1 MPYDCLYRGELTSV
15 AGYDLVLSVGGDGTF
30 LEVARHAPDVP
41 ILGVNSDPERSTHP
55 TAWHILQVLQ
65 HLGLRQAHVAAR
77 LAADWQGLAT
87 AHPQTLPFLI
97 LVCPRGMDPGALSPL
112 ASRLCVITSEH
123 GRPAESLRRIMSRLP
138 AAALT
143 TLHGYDS
150 PTPYADIARDCPEAL
165 ATAMLEFLG
174 RRDQPPLPSV
184 SLPQSAGDVGGIAYR
199 VRGAGP
205 PLLLLP
211 LSVAPSQWE
220 PIIPQLSTRYCTMT
234 LSGAAVGM
242 VASLE
247 ARGHTA
253 G

>member
-1 MPYDCLYRGELTSV
+1 
-15 AGYDLVLSVGGDGTF
+15 
-30 LEVARHAPDVP
+30 
-41 ILGVNSDPERSTHP
+41 
-55 TAWHILQVLQ
+55 
-65 HLGLRQAHVAAR
+65 
-77 LAADWQGLAT
+77 
-87 AHPQTLPFLI
+87 
-97 LVCPRGMDPGALSPL
+97 
-112 ASRLCVITSEH
+112 
-123 GRPAESLRRIMSRLP
+123 MSRLP

-165 ATAMLEFLG
+165 ATAMLELLG

-220 PIIPQLSTRYCTMT
+220 PIIPQLSTRYCPIT